1 MPHRRP
7 RAAVAMHPK
16 SVVIPGW
23 NKLDARWCQTQR
35 EAYLSATTI
44 RHVPRNSPCR
54 ETTKDSVSEKARAG
68 VGGVHGDDGSRDTA
82 DARSNRDLSETDDT
96 VSDDDVLEAIL
107 MTDSEPEET
116 DADPDNTDED
126 DDPTWDPN
134 HAHTSKTS
142 TTAIDDDDDSETEE
156 EDVERKG
163 EIARPAANAAGGNI
177 APPSAS
183 RQDASGGTVGIL
195 VEGGGKSR
203 QKSQKQDSPSR
214 RFIGVGNF
222 KNITGERGGRPY
234 YATISV
240 KREDGKQECTYLGAY
255 HTAEEA
261 AAAYNKRALEL
272 GRKRL
277 NVIEDVQL
285 RSGGSSPEAKRAR
298 SSPSPPCLVDVSRR
312 TPSPA
317 PSPLTAPLTAPVTA
331 LVAALAPLPTPTP
344 APAPAPA
351 PTPTPVPALTSA
363 PTVAPAPTPAPE
375 LALTLKP
382 KDEDD
387 VVVIALEATIDRLRA
402 LSREVD
408 RSRVTFRRDMA
419 LARAAAASAERAE
432 MDATDPNG
440 VGSVSERS
448 VASSRARA
456 IRDEKYAA
464 AYDSLA
470 AHFRASRDYNEAAAE
485 AEEAEEAR
493 TRSDLGRSTR

>member
-1 MPHRRP
+1 MQ
-7 RAAVAMHPK
+7 PK

-23 NKLDARWCQTQR
+23 NKLDPRWCQTQR

-44 RHVPRNSPCR
+44 RHVPRNSHGL
-54 ETTKDSVSEKARAG
+54 ETTTDSVSEKARAA

-82 DARSNRDLSETDDT
+82 DARLNCVLSETDDT

-116 DADPDNTDED
+116 EADPVADTDQ

-134 HAHTSKTS
+134 HAHTSKPS
-142 TTAIDDDDDSETEE
+142 TRVIDHEDDNETEE
-156 EDVERKG
+156 EDAERKG
-163 EIARPAANAAGGNI
+163 EIARPAANAAGGNV
-177 APPSAS
+177 AALSPS

-203 QKSQKQDSPSR
+203 RKSQKQDSPSR
-214 RFIGVGNF
+214 RFIGVRNS

-234 YATISV
+234 YATINV
-240 KREDGKQECTYLGAY
+240 KREDGKQECMYLGAY
-255 HTAEEA
+255 HTAAQA
-261 AAAYNKRALEL
+261 AVAYNKRALEL

-277 NVIEDVQL
+277 NVVEDVQL

-298 SSPSPPCLVDVSRR
+298 SSPSSPCLVDVSRR

-317 PSPLTAPLTAPVTA
+317 PA
-331 LVAALAPLPTPTP
+331 PTP
-344 APAPAPA
+344 APAPSPAPVPVPAPAPVPAHMPAPAPA
-351 PTPTPVPALTSA
+351 PTPEPALTPA
-363 PTVAPAPTPAPE
+363 PTLAPAPAPAPE

-402 LSREVD
+402 LNREVD
-408 RSRVTFRRDMA
+408 RSRMTFKRDMA

-440 VGSVSERS
+440 VGSVSKRS

-470 AHFRASRDYNEAAAE
+470 AHFRASRDYHEAAAE

-493 TRSDLGRSTR
+493 TRSELGRSTR

>member
-1 MPHRRP
+1 M
-7 RAAVAMHPK
+7 
-16 SVVIPGW
+16 
-23 NKLDARWCQTQR
+23 
-35 EAYLSATTI
+35 
-44 RHVPRNSPCR
+44 
-54 ETTKDSVSEKARAG
+54 
-68 VGGVHGDDGSRDTA
+68 
-82 DARSNRDLSETDDT
+82 
-96 VSDDDVLEAIL
+96 
-107 MTDSEPEET
+107 
-116 DADPDNTDED
+116 
-126 DDPTWDPN
+126 
-134 HAHTSKTS
+134 
-142 TTAIDDDDDSETEE
+142 
-156 EDVERKG
+156 
-163 EIARPAANAAGGNI
+163 
-177 APPSAS
+177 
-183 RQDASGGTVGIL
+183 

-203 QKSQKQDSPSR
+203 RKAQKQDSPSR

-317 PSPLTAPLTAPVTA
+317 PLPAPSPEPAPVP
-331 LVAALAPLPTPTP
+331 VPVPTPT
-344 APAPAPA
+344 
-351 PTPTPVPALTSA
+351 PALTSA
-363 PTVAPAPTPAPE
+363 PAVAPSPTPAPE

-408 RSRVTFRRDMA
+408 RSRMTFRRDMA
-419 LARAAAASAERAE
+419 LARAATASAERAE

-485 AEEAEEAR
+485 AEEAR
-493 TRSDLGRSTR
+493 TRSNLGRSTR